1 MKSRKNTS
9 VLIALLPVAIT
20 AIALTLAFTVH
31 AASTPSLAGDWQG
44 AIETPNGA
52 LHVVLHISPSSDA
65 KLTATL
71 DSPDQGVSGIEV
83 DTISFKESALHFE
96 IARFSCSYDG
106 NLDTNGLT
114 IAGEWKQ
121 GTAALSLK
129 FTRASKAPH

>member
-1 MKSRKNTS
+1 MKSLKNTP
-9 VLIALLPVAIT
+9 IFNGLLPISIIGAT
-20 AIALTLAFTVH
+20 LGLALIVH

-52 LHVVLHISPSSDA
+52 LHVVLHISPLSDA
-65 KLTATL
+65 RLTATL

-83 DTISFKESALHFE
+83 NTITFKEPALHFE
-96 IARFSCSYDG
+96 IERFSSSYDG
-106 NLDTNGLT
+106 NVDPNGLT

-129 FTRASKAPH
+129 FSRASKASY